1 VSDRS
6 SPRRHGAHGLLAAG
20 AVLISLAGC
29 ASPGVQPVANDG
41 FGRIPQ
47 HVELDSVPFYA
58 QDGYQCGPAALAM
71 VLGAGGTPVDPG
83 TLRPQVYV
91 PGRHGSLQVEMLAAA
106 RRNGF
111 VAVELEP
118 RLAALLAEIAA
129 GNPVVVLQNL
139 GFDWIPLWH
148 YAVAVGYDLD
158 SGRIVLRSGSKQRLE
173 MPLDTFERSWQRGGD
188 WAMLALPPQRFPASV
203 PARDYLGF
211 VIKLEKAGQ
220 TGPARAAY
228 ESVLN
233 RAPDNLVALLGLG
246 NTAYAEG
253 DFETAERAFR
263 RAVVSHPQSAAA
275 HNNLAQTLAEL
286 GRYEEALAE
295 ARAAVSLGGPLEDA
309 ATRTLHGV
317 ASRAGKPEQAWQ
329 R

>member
-1 VSDRS
+1 MTDRTS
-6 SPRRHGAHGLLAAG
+6 SRRHSARRFLAAG
-20 AVLISLAGC
+20 IFLILLAGC
-29 ASPGVQPVANDG
+29 ASPQLQAVAEDG
-41 FGRIPQ
+41 LEKIPQ
-47 HVELDSVPFYA
+47 RVELDGVPFYA
-58 QDGYQCGPAALAM
+58 QEEYQCGPAALAM
-71 VLGAGGTPVDPG
+71 VLGAGGNPVEPEM
-83 TLRPQVYV
+83 LRPQVYV
-91 PGRHGSLQVEMLAAA
+91 PDRHGSLQVEMLAAA

-111 VAVELEP
+111 VAVELKP
-118 RLAALLAEIAA
+118 SLTNLLVEIAA
-129 GNPVVVLQNL
+129 GNPVIVLQNL

-295 ARAAVSLGGPLEDA
+295 ARAAVSLGGPLGDA